1 MFSLAASTPDGRS
14 CYTFSMMSDWALA
27 ILLGIVEGVT
37 EFLPISSTGHMLLVE
52 QWLGVD
58 LEGDS
63 FWRMFTVV
71 IQLGAILSVVV
82 YYSRRLMSLLRDFVA
97 THPVIPRWRHPVLLI
112 MLAVVPAGVVGV
124 IGKRTIDALMSSA
137 LPIGLALIGGAVAIE
152 MVERLRRGRDRV
164 LDVQEVGPMTALA
177 IGVAQVA
184 SLVPGISRSAATI
197 LGGRLCGLSTRA
209 AADFSFL
216 LSIPTMGAA
225 AVYSLYKH
233 PAPVAPERWGVLL
246 LGFVTSFVVAWGV
259 VAWFLHYVR
268 RHTLRVFVP
277 YRLVLGGIVLAA
289 WQARWLS

>member
-1 MFSLAASTPDGRS
+1 
-14 CYTFSMMSDWALA
+14 MMNDWALA
-27 ILLGIVEGVT
+27 VLLGIVEGVT

-82 YYSRRLMSLLRDFVA
+82 YYSRRLGNLLRDFLSPHPA
-97 THPVIPRWRHPVLLI
+97 TPRWRHPVVLI
-112 MLAVVPAGVVGV
+112 LAAVVPAGLVGVVG
-124 IGKRTIDALMSSA
+124 KKTIDALMASA
-137 LPIGLALIGGAVAIE
+137 LPVGLALIGGAIAIE
-152 MVERLRRGRDRV
+152 LVERVRRGRDRV
-164 LDVQEVGPMTALA
+164 LDVHEVGPLSALA
-177 IGVAQVA
+177 IGVAQIA
-184 SLVPGISRSAATI
+184 SLVPGVSRSAATI

-225 AVYSLYKH
+225 AAYSLYKH
-233 PAPVAPERWGVLL
+233 PAPVEPERWGVLFV
-246 LGFVTSFVVAWGV
+246 GFVTSFIVAWAV

-289 WQARWLS
+289 WQAGWLT